1 MTEALA
7 VEAVK
12 ASGAANAVATPTASP
27 AQVDPAAVAAFDQAM
42 AAEAPTPIPFIE
54 QLGAA
59 WKSAQL
65 NNQEH
70 IQRMSRLGELSQREA
85 LSVAELT
92 ALQYELQTMN
102 FQTEVTT
109 IVAKKASDMVQT
121 LVKNG

>member
-12 ASGAANAVATPTASP
+12 ASGAVNAVAMPTAT
-27 AQVDPAAVAAFDQAM
+27 AVDPAAVAAFDQAM

-70 IQRMSRLGELSQREA
+70 IRRMSKLSELSQRKA
-85 LSVAELT
+85 LSVGELT

-109 IVAKKASDMVQT
+109 IVAKKASDMIQT